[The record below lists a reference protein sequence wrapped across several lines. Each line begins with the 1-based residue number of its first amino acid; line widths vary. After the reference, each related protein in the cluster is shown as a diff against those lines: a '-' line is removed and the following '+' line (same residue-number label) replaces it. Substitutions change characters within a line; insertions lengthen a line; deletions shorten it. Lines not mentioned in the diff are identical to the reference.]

1 MAGAWQHQEEAIEWA
16 MGRGNAPAL
25 LHLGMGCG
33 KTRIALEIML
43 RIMRERDRF
52 IGLVGCPKAVI
63 AAWEKQGQLWA
74 PELRVVAVAGST
86 PAKKKAVVE
95 HAVADRSPLLL
106 VGNYETLCRLQPI
119 EKLSYDVI
127 CWDEVHRL
135 KAHNGKSSKWAGKL
149 VGSNKTAK
157 VLGLSG
163 TMLADKPLGAWGVY
177 RATEWPECQ
186 TFGRSYA
193 LFKAHYATEN
203 PYVRGMVTGYRNQEE
218 MAKKID
224 ATTFHRKTE
233 DVIKNLPEKT
243 HTFVDC
249 PLSPEEGRVL
259 TELTKEFAAEVEGG
273 TITPK
278 NAMEGLL
285 RMLQAC
291 NGFCRFDDAD
301 DFSPIVQ
308 TPSKAIAFAELIED
322 VDQREPI
329 VVFCRFRRDIEAV
342 TAAAVKSGRTV
353 SELSGKANQLADWQA
368 GKTDVLVTQIASG
381 GIGIDLTRSSLCVFY
396 SVGHSLSEYLQAVAR
411 LYRPGQTRATRFYHM
426 TATLRGVTTVDGMVY
441 KALEEKRNVIDGIID
456 YYRARPRVVSTS
468 R

>member
-1 MAGAWQHQEEAIEWA
+1 MAGAWRHQEEAVEWA

-63 AAWEKQGQLWA
+63 AAWGKQAGLWA
-74 PELRVVAVAGST
+74 ETLRVVSIVGST
-86 PAKKKAVVE
+86 PTKKRQIVE

-106 VGNYETLCRLQPI
+106 VGNYESISRLPI
-119 EKLSYDVI
+119 LEKLAYDVI

-135 KAHNGKSSKWAGKL
+135 KAHNGKASKWAGKL
-149 VGSNKTAK
+149 VGRNKQAK

-177 RATEWPECQ
+177 RAVEAPECP
-186 TFGRSYA
+186 TFGRSYP
-193 LFKAHYATEN
+193 LFKAHYAAEH
-203 PYVRGMVTGYRNQEE
+203 PFIRGMVTGYRNLDE
-218 MAKKID
+218 MAEKIA

-233 DVIKNLPEKT
+233 DVIRNLPEKT

-259 TELTKEFAAEVEGG
+259 TELTKEFAAEVDGG

-301 DFSPIVQ
+301 EFSPIVQ
-308 TPSKAIAFAELIED
+308 TPAKAIAFAELIED
-322 VDQREPI
+322 VEQREPI

-342 TAAAVKSGRTV
+342 VAAATKSGRTV

-368 GKTDVLVTQIASG
+368 GETDVLVTQIASG
-381 GIGIDLTRSSLCVFY
+381 GIGIDLTRASLCVFY
-396 SVGHSLSEYLQAVAR
+396 SLGHSLSEYLQAVAR
-411 LYRPGQTRATRFYHM
+411 LYRPGQTRATRFYHLV
-426 TATLRGVTTVDGMVY
+426 ATLRGDTTVDGLVY
-441 KALEEKRNVIDGIID
+441 KALQEKRDVIDGIVD
-456 YYRARPRVVSTS
+456 YFKRPRLVGSA